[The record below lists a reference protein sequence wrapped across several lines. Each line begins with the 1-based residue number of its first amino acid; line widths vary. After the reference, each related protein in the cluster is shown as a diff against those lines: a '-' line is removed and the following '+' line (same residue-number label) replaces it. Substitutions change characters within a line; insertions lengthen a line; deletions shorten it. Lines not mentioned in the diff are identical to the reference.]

1 MIINFRPI
9 WFELLVFTVFITNPH
24 PGFLKCENKKVLI
37 LYYQLTKRKEEKK
50 GDFNINKN
58 KKENKKSTFS
68 SQRTI
73 GIRKISSNNFKRK
86 VFYYDEIRYMQSKLK
101 EI

>member
-1 MIINFRPI
+1 MIIYFRPSR
-9 WFELLVFTVFITNPH
+9 FELLVFTVFITYSH
-24 PGFLKCENKKVLI
+24 PGFLICENKKVLI
-37 LYYQLTKRKEEKK
+37 LYYHLTKRKEEKK

-73 GIRKISSNNFKRK
+73 RIRKI
-86 VFYYDEIRYMQSKLK
+86 
-101 EI
+101 